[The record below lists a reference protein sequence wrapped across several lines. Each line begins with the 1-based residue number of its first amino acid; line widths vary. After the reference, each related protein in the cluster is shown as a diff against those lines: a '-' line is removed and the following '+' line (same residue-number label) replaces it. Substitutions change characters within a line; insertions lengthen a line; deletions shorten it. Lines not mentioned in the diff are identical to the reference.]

1 MNADVCH
8 SKRCPLSNCDLANR
22 KWTVQRHIIA
32 PIRARRRYPQICSWW
47 PLNINPNPNQGPAV
61 VEGSCNP
68 MTVTLHAAGEQSPDQ
83 FTETVENIQSSPP
96 NTDSDGE
103 SENTDDSEGEIKKI
117 VYTD

>member
-1 MNADVCH
+1 
-8 SKRCPLSNCDLANR
+8 
-22 KWTVQRHIIA
+22 
-32 PIRARRRYPQICSWW
+32 
-47 PLNINPNPNQGPAV
+47 
-61 VEGSCNP
+61 
-68 MTVTLHAAGEQSPDQ
+68 MTVTLNAAGEQSPDQ

>member
-1 MNADVCH
+1 
-8 SKRCPLSNCDLANR
+8 
-22 KWTVQRHIIA
+22 
-32 PIRARRRYPQICSWW
+32 
-47 PLNINPNPNQGPAV
+47 
-61 VEGSCNP
+61 

-103 SENTDDSEGEIKKI
+103 SENKDDSEGEIKKI

>member
-1 MNADVCH
+1 
-8 SKRCPLSNCDLANR
+8 
-22 KWTVQRHIIA
+22 
-32 PIRARRRYPQICSWW
+32 
-47 PLNINPNPNQGPAV
+47 
-61 VEGSCNP
+61 

-117 VYTD
+117 VYTDQLIKETFYLFRKWEYLRKGGQCC